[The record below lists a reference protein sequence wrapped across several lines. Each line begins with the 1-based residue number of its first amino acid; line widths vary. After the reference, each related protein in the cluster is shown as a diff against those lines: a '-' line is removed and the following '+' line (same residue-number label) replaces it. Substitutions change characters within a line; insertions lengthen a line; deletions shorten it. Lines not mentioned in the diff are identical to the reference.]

1 MTVHSSFKTPAEGYR
16 QSAYW
21 DKLSCIM
28 VQFDILISRALHQQY
43 TLLRK
48 LMMITNLMLS
58 QLVD

>member
-1 MTVHSSFKTPAEGYR
+1 MTVHSSFKTPAEG
-16 QSAYW
+16 SAYW

-28 VQFDILISRALHQQY
+28 VQFDILISQALHQQY